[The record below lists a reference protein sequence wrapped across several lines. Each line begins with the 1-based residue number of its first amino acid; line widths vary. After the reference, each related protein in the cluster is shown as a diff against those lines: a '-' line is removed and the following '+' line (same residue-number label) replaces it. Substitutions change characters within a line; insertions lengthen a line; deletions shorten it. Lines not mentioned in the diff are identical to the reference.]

1 MATRH
6 KRPTMKCLV
15 TGVEKKYS
23 ISQLKRRL
31 RKFGSIEE
39 LQKHW
44 ISREAAAYLKKGFTV
59 DEIRETLK
67 VPKSWQRKVSIQV
80 LKRLRLYKRN
90 LIKALERNKRKNAS
104 TKVLTMEQT
113 PSINIL
119 EFKNGKFT
127 YPEKIKDLTRN
138 GVCIRPDL
146 WYAEPAQSCDNCHYA
161 KEKYGNLC
169 RCPTKLISGV
179 DSEYNDMAI
188 TQLRELAAEHGLTT
202 SGIKKTLVSRLANSV
217 PIISSV
223 TVQEAPTEGEI
234 NV

>member
-1 MATRH
+1 
-6 KRPTMKCLV
+6 MKCLV

-23 ISQLKRRL
+23 ISQLERRL

-44 ISREAAAYLKKGFTV
+44 ISREAGAYLKKGFTV

-90 LIKALERNKRKNAS
+90 LIKGRARDKRKSAS

-119 EFKNGKFT
+119 EFTNGKFI

-146 WYAEPAQSCDNCHYA
+146 WYAEPAGSCDNCHYA

-169 RCPTKLISGV
+169 RCPTKLISGE

-217 PIISSV
+217 PTDNRA
-223 TVQEAPTEGEI
+223 TVQPAPIEGEI